1 MPAASNDPY
10 VRRRGGAGNGVRT
23 RDPQL
28 GRLMLYQLSYSRS
41 DPRSSFVL
49 ATPGCV
55 ENPSVRAP
63 GTASRTGGEGRI
75 RTSEAYRRQIY
86 SLFPL
91 TTREP
96 PRPHSS
102 NFGTRPCAWR
112 PLGAGERT
120 RTPNPLITSE
130 KLYHLSYASTCFVS
144 GRGVSRLRELRKDD
158 RLRTRARV
166 RQGPQDRSRRTFPA
180 ARFALLP
187 DPASLDK
194 PSTACLRTLEEI
206 QDRGVFCPRNESVHV
221 RTREIRREFP
231 GSQA

>member
-96 PRPHSS
+96 PRRHSS
-102 NFGTRPCAWR
+102 NFGTRSHAWR

-130 KLYHLSYASTCFVS
+130 KLYHLSYASTCFRFRQGCVAAARIAQRRQATNPRACPSRPPGPEQAHVPRGALRAAS
-144 GRGVSRLRELRKDD
+144 GSRIARQAKYG
-158 RLRTRARV
+158 LRTNS
-166 RQGPQDRSRRTFPA
+166 GG
-180 ARFALLP
+180 
-187 DPASLDK
+187 DP
-194 PSTACLRTLEEI
+194 R
-206 QDRGVFCPRNESVHV
+206 
-221 RTREIRREFP
+221 
-231 GSQA
+231 